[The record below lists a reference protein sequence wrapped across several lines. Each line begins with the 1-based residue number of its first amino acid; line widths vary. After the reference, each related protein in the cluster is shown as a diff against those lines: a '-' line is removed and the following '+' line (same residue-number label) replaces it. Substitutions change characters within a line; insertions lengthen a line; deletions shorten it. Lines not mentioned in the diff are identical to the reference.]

1 MFDLKSCTQFKVRRA
16 DLGHTEDCWQV
27 RMRIWTLQAWGQA
40 WGSRWS
46 PHRAHPVLA
55 LMLGAL
61 PSWVGWGCSSL
72 TWLCSSFPVCPQTGG
87 LKVIPGTSLPWRPCP
102 SFFPLSA
109 SPHCPRACH
118 HFVFVSL
125 ESVMDAAVYPSFHGV
140 VSSESRIIR
149 CSIKT
154 QSHECSMVTEEV
166 QWYFWGRGYQNLT
179 LRTEDVS
186 SPPDTGVPVVL
197 QLLST
202 YDALGTCTHHT
213 DS

>member
-1 MFDLKSCTQFKVRRA
+1 MFDLKSCTQFKVRRP

-27 RMRIWTLQAWGQA
+27 RVRIWTLQAWGQA
-40 WGSRWS
+40 RGSRWS
-46 PHRAHPVLA
+46 PHRAHPALA
-55 LMLGAL
+55 LMPGAL
-61 PSWVGWGCSSL
+61 PSQWAEDAPASRGSVPPF
-72 TWLCSSFPVCPQTGG
+72 LCA
-87 LKVIPGTSLPWRPCP
+87 LKQEVSKVNPGTSLPWRPCP

-118 HFVFVSL
+118 YFVSVSL
-125 ESVMDAAVYPSFHGV
+125 ESIMDAAVYQSFHGV
-140 VSSESRIIR
+140 VSSESSIIR

-166 QWYFWGRGYQNLT
+166 QWHFWWRGYKNLT

-186 SPPDTGVPVVL
+186 PPPDTGMPVVF

-202 YDALGTCTHHT
+202 YDVLGTCTRHT